1 MKRIIFINRFYR
13 PDHSSTA
20 QLLTDLAS
28 KLSIEN
34 SEVHVI
40 ASRSYYSGDHP
51 ELVSYEVLD
60 GVHVHRAWSSK
71 FGRKNIIGRSV
82 DYFSF
87 YLTSFLLMLRLVRR
101 GDILVAKTDPPM
113 ISIFAALVVTVKRGV
128 LINWVQDLFPEIA
141 VALGMKL
148 FKPAV
153 VYPIVAIR
161 NWSLKVASVNVV
173 LGAAMKEKISG
184 EIGDR
189 SQVEIIPNWTVSGEC
204 KPIKRA
210 ENFLVDEWSLSDKFV
225 IGHSGNLGRAH
236 DYKTILGAA
245 IELQSDENIVFLFI
259 GGGAGYDLL
268 ESAAREQG
276 LKNII
281 FKPYQ
286 PIEKLSYSLSVP
298 NVHLLSLEPELE
310 GLILPSKYYGIL
322 SVGRPIINIGSDAS
336 DIGKEIADVQCGY
349 TANIGDV
356 ESLVNVIK
364 RLSEGALDDYENNAA
379 ALYQRKYSYGLS
391 ISHWQNTIDGC
402 MAQTD

>member
-28 KLSIEN
+28 NLLIDH
-34 SEVHVI
+34 SEIHVI
-40 ASRSYYSGDHP
+40 ASRSYYSGDNA
-51 ELVSYEVLD
+51 ELVKYEVLD
-60 GVHVHRAWSSK
+60 DVHVHRAWSSK
-71 FGRKNIIGRSV
+71 FGRKNIVGRSM
-82 DYFSF
+82 DYLSF
-87 YLTSFLLMLRLVRR
+87 YLTSFLLMFLLVRKH
-101 GDILVAKTDPPM
+101 DILVAKTDPPM
-113 ISIFAALVVTVKRGV
+113 ISIFAAIVVKLKGGV
-128 LINWVQDLFPEIA
+128 LINWIQDLFPEIA

-148 FKPAV
+148 FHPAV

-161 NWSLKVASVNVV
+161 NWSLKVAAVNVV
-173 LGAAMKEKISG
+173 LGAAMKEKIIR

-189 SQVEIIPNWTVSGEC
+189 NKVEIIPNWTVSGEC
-204 KPIKRA
+204 QPIKRA
-210 ENFLVDEWSLSDKFV
+210 DNFLADQWGLSDKFI

-245 IELQSDENIVFLFI
+245 IQLQSDERVVFLFI
-259 GGGAGYDLL
+259 GGGVGYDLL
-268 ESAAREQG
+268 ESAVKVQG

-286 PIEKLSYSLSVP
+286 PIDKLSYSLSVP

-322 SVGRPIINIGSDAS
+322 SVGRPIINIGSDSS
-336 DIGKEIADVQCGY
+336 DIGKEIAEVQCGY
-349 TANIGDV
+349 TARIGDV
-356 ESLVNVIK
+356 ESLINVIK
-364 RLSEGALDDYENNAA
+364 RLSTGALDDYENNAA

-391 ISHWQNTIDGC
+391 ISNWQKTIGACIRQAD
-402 MAQTD
+402 